1 MERYRGLLVGVLTL
15 AIVGGGTVLWIKRPQ
30 PAPIEIVTPVP
41 SATPVPRSSPTPTP
55 LRVYVSGAV
64 YHPDVYLLPPQSIVK
79 DALAA
84 AGGATDEAD
93 LERINL
99 AMELYDQQQ
108 VHVPRR
114 GEAAPA
120 ATSPGGAA
128 PSSPFAAGPININ
141 RATIEELDALPGVG
155 PAIAGRIVSYREAYG
170 AFATIEEI
178 MNVQGIGPATFEEIK
193 GMIAV
198 Q

>member
-1 MERYRGLLVGVLTL
+1 MERYRGLLVGILAL
-15 AIVGGGTVLWIKRPQ
+15 AIVGGGAVLWLKRPQ
-30 PAPIEIVTPVP
+30 PAPIEIMTPVP

-99 AMELYDQQQ
+99 AMELSDQQQ
-108 VHVPRR
+108 VHIPRR

-128 PSSPFAAGPININ
+128 SSAPSAAGPININ
-141 RATIEELDALPGVG
+141 TATVEELDALPGVG
-155 PAIAGRIVSYREAYG
+155 PAIAGRIVDYREAYG
-170 AFATIEEI
+170 AFSMIEEI
-178 MNVQGIGPATFEEIK
+178 MNVKGIGPATFEEIK
-193 GMIAV
+193 EMIAV

>member
-1 MERYRGLLVGVLTL
+1 MERYRSLLVGILVLV
-15 AIVGGGTVLWIKRPQ
+15 IVGGGAVLWLRRPQ

-64 YHPDVYLLPPQSIVK
+64 RHPDVYLLPPQSIVK

-108 VHVPRR
+108 VHVPRC
-114 GEAAPA
+114 GEAASA
-120 ATSPGGAA
+120 AVSPGGAA
-128 PSSPFAAGPININ
+128 PSASSAAGPININ
-141 RATIEELDALPGVG
+141 TATVEQLDVLPGVG

-170 AFATIEEI
+170 AFAAIEEI